1 MRTLLLFTL
10 LSFGLT
16 GSTKIT
22 WDTLAKVT
30 FTEEYQDDVGAYILI
45 PDFSDEIKSLEG
57 KEISISG
64 YVIPLDIENNDYVLS
79 ANPFAACFF
88 CGQSGPESVM
98 QLKLKKKHQFNNDDY
113 HTFKGMLK
121 LNAEDIYSLNYILNE
136 ATLVKEQ

>member
-1 MRTLLLFTL
+1 MRTLLLFTI

-16 GSTKIT
+16 SSTKIT
-22 WDTLAKVT
+22 WETLAKVT

-45 PDFSDEIKSLEG
+45 PNFSEEIKNLEG
-57 KEISISG
+57 EEVSISG

-98 QLKLKKKHQFNNDDY
+98 QLKLDKKHQFKNDDY
-113 HTFKGMLK
+113 HTFKGVLK
-121 LNAEDIYSLNYILNE
+121 LNVEDIYSLNYILND
-136 ATLVKEQ
+136 ATLVKD